1 MYGFFSNK
9 EDSKEFK
16 KQQESIKAQ
25 GGLSAI
31 FDSLFGGSSKNSAT
45 SSDGTNK
52 TRQQELDSVTYDEE
66 DDDDE
71 EEEIIG

>member
-1 MYGFFSNK
+1 MYGFFSSK

-31 FDSLFGGSSKNSAT
+31 FDSLFGGKSQNSAT
-45 SSDGTNK
+45 PSNGTNK
-52 TRQQELDSVTYDEE
+52 PTQQELDSVTYDEE

-71 EEEIIG
+71 EEIIG